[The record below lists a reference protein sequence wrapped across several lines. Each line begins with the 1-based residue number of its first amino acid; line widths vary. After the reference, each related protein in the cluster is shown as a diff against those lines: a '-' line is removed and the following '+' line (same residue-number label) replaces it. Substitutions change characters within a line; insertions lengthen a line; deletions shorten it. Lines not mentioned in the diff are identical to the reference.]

1 MSNTAAPYGLRPVN
15 LIGGQ
20 PYAGSTRLIKIA
32 SGYAANIFYG
42 QPVTIVATGVVE
54 VATVT
59 TTVPATGVVGVF
71 VGCEYTDPSLN
82 IPVYKQY
89 WPTGTVASDAFA
101 YVVDD
106 PDIVMQVQADAPIPQ
121 TALGANISLNAA
133 SGSTFTGN
141 STTSADLGGLGQA
154 ATLPLRIVGFV
165 DGPDSAV
172 GDLFTD
178 ILVKWNMPN
187 AVSTSTTTPSSGT
200 ATTTTTTVVTGG
212 HSYLN
217 PTGI

>member
-32 SGYAANIFYG
+32 SGYAANIFFG
-42 QPVTIVATGVVE
+42 QPVSVVANGVVE

-59 TTVPATGVVGVF
+59 TTAPATGVTGVF
-71 VGCEYTDPSLN
+71 VGCTYTDPNLN

-101 YVVDD
+101 YIVDD
-106 PDIVMQVQADAPIPQ
+106 PDIVMQVQADDTVPQ
-121 TALGANISLNAA
+121 TALGANISLNAS
-133 SGSTFTGN
+133 SGSTGTGN
-141 STTSADLGGLGQA
+141 STTSADVAGIAVTA
-154 ATLPLRIVGFV
+154 ALPLRIVGFV
-165 DGPDSAV
+165 NGPDSAV
-172 GDLFTD
+172 GDAYTD
-178 ILVKWNMPN
+178 ILVKWNAPN
-187 AVSTSTTTPSSGT
+187 VTGS
-200 ATTTTTTVVTGG
+200 VVAGG